1 MAPRLRAVQVD
12 LNVVE
17 NQLLVQHLERSSGAV
32 VASTWVHLP
41 PSCTAY
47 RPDAG
52 MPCAAAYDPCP

>member
-32 VASTWVHLP
+32 VAST
-41 PSCTAY
+41 
-47 RPDAG
+47 
-52 MPCAAAYDPCP
+52 